1 MASSNGR
8 SGATAS
14 WPRDRKHFTSGPQ
27 HLNSAERRAARW
39 YRLRGWRILGANVWA
54 GGNEV
59 DLIARRG
66 RELRFVEV
74 KEKTGPAFGEPAEMV
89 GAEKQRRVRR
99 AAELWLAGRPD
110 LAELR
115 VAFDVV
121 SVHQGR
127 LRRIPDAF

>member
-1 MASSNGR
+1 
-8 SGATAS
+8 
-14 WPRDRKHFTSGPQ
+14 
-27 HLNSAERRAARW
+27 LNSAERRAARW

-74 KEKTGPAFGEPAEMV
+74 KEKTGRAFGEPAEMV

-99 AAELWLAGRPD
+99 AAELWLAGRPE

-121 SVHQGR
+121 AVHEGR
-127 LRRIPDAF
+127 LRRIPEAF